1 MQFSKIWKPRGSLF
15 SNLFLKPELEFI
27 KNKTSNTDLIAIV
40 TEMTI
45 AYNSPIQLIQLSQLK
60 NDECHT

>member
-1 MQFSKIWKPRGSLF
+1 
-15 SNLFLKPELEFI
+15 LFLKPELEFI